1 MFSLRLRLQGPYF
14 TIQPSKYRCAGVN
27 FKDFFAA
34 GFFVI
39 AFPFEFV
46 VLEFVESS
54 VPLVRAGSGRRLER
68 ADIARALGAA
78 LLDATEERTAP
89 EDASS

>member
-14 TIQPSKYRCAGVN
+14 TIQPSKYRCAGVS

-46 VLEFVESS
+46 ALVFVESS

-78 LLDATEERTAP
+78 LLATEERTAP

>member
-46 VLEFVESS
+46 ALGFVESYAQP
-54 VPLVRAGSGRRLER
+54 VHAGNGRRLER
-68 ADIARALGAA
+68 ADTARALGAA
-78 LLDATEERTAP
+78 LGALEERKTP
-89 EDASS
+89 EAASS